1 MVTQPLEK
9 LEEKKTGLEKK
20 LPLVIEI
27 KPGQAT
33 IGIMHLFEPG
43 TYEGKSIKEL
53 AAIVL
58 SQEVS
63 VEEAE
68 IKKSILE
75 NLKVGKLLYMN
86 KEIEGDPLK
95 YAREETTE
103 AGQKYLYIELRAQKP
118 LEGGI

>member
-9 LEEKKTGLEKK
+9 IEKRTGLEKK
-20 LPLVIEI
+20 LPLLIEI

-33 IGIMHLFEPG
+33 TGLMHLFEPG

-63 VEEAE
+63 IEEAE

-75 NLKVGKLLYMN
+75 NLKVGKLLYMG
-86 KEIEGDPLK
+86 KEIEEGDPLK